1 MAESTQIVPRIL
13 KQGRAD
19 NNLGSILE
27 EKSMSLVFS
36 SSTHTACPVTCAV
49 SKEGD

>member
-1 MAESTQIVPRIL
+1 VPRIL

-27 EKSMSLVFS
+27 EKAVPLVFS
-36 SSTHTACPVTCAV
+36 SSTHTPCPVTCAV
-49 SKEGD
+49 SEEGD